1 MERGRRPE
9 PDLIVQA
16 RVTLTP
22 DQERAMA
29 LVRGGKRHTLL
40 YGGSRSGKTFL
51 IVLVIVLRALLFAG
65 SRHLIYRLRLKDA
78 IQSIWLETL
87 QKVLS
92 LFPGLKYDANET
104 RHVLTF
110 LNQSEIWVAGV
121 DDARSEDSVLGKEY
135 ATIYANEAS
144 QIPYLTHWKVR
155 TRLAQKIPG
164 CKAREFVD
172 LNPTTR
178 AHWTA
183 REFLDHVD
191 PIHAKPGDT
200 HPVADPG
207 EYAVMQLNPEGN
219 RINLDEGYIDS
230 LASAPESM
238 RRRFYLGEYASD
250 DGLLVYNF
258 PAGSYFL
265 SAQFDDWVAQ
275 VGAGN
280 VRLVGGL
287 DLGFEDAD
295 GFCIIAYAP
304 KVTRDQA
311 KPRDELEAARRGC
324 VKDAPAP
331 EGTDKRWL
339 VYEYKARRSGLSDL
353 ARAVQVGLDWASALS
368 ARLGLSS
375 QAIRIYSDT
384 GGGGAKM
391 VYDLRTVHKL
401 PVLPAYKRDKLAAIE
416 LLQDDVT
423 SGRFMIPADGAFAQE
438 AEAIVWT
445 KDPETG
451 AIVRTI
457 DDRQYHPDLMDA
469 ILYAMRAVWYAS
481 LAGIAR

>member
-1 MERGRRPE
+1 MV
-9 PDLIVQA
+9 VQSSI
-16 RVTLTP
+16 RLTP
-22 DQERAMA
+22 DQNRAMA
-29 LVRGGKRHTLL
+29 LVREGKRHTLL

-51 IVLVIVLRALLFAG
+51 LVLVIVLRALMFPD

-110 LNQSEIWVAGV
+110 PNKAEIWVAGV

-155 TRLAQKIPG
+155 TRLAQRIPG
-164 CKAREFVD
+164 CQAREFVD

-183 REFLDHVD
+183 REFLDHID
-191 PIHAKPGDT
+191 PIHSKPGDV
-200 HPVADPG
+200 HPVADPD

-219 RINLDEGYIDS
+219 RDNIDEGYINS
-230 LASAPESM
+230 LAMAPESM
-238 RRRFYLGEYASD
+238 RRRFYLGEYTSD

-265 SAQFDDWVAQ
+265 SDQFEAWARQ
-275 VGAGN
+275 VGVGN
-280 VRLVGGL
+280 VRLVAGL

-295 GFCIIAYAP
+295 GFCIIAYVP
-304 KVTRDQA
+304 KVSRESA
-311 KPRDELEAARRGC
+311 MPRDEIEAARRGRAQ
-324 VKDAPAP
+324 DPAAP

-353 ARAVQVGLDWASALS
+353 ARAVQAGLDWAAELS
-368 ARLGLSS
+368 SRLGLSS

-423 SGRFMIPADGAFAQE
+423 AGRFMIPADGVFSQE

-469 ILYAMRAVWYAS
+469 ILYAMRAVWYATVTN
-481 LAGIAR
+481 APRPR